1 MSTGPVINEREMD
14 NQSSTIESLI
24 DKAKNYA
31 ETRIDLFKLKAIDKS
46 SSLLALL
53 ISMFIVILTCF
64 IVFVFLNIGLA
75 LLIGEWL
82 GSAYYGFFI
91 IAAIYLIA
99 GLVLFSLR
107 DKLLKTPIADTMIK
121 KLWD

>member
-1 MSTGPVINEREMD
+1 MD

-46 SSLLALL
+46 SSLLSLL
-53 ISMFIVILTCF
+53 VSMFIVILTCF

-82 GSAYYGFFI
+82 GRAYYGFFI